1 MSVIAA
7 ARLKDIEVLV
17 DSEERNW
24 FKRADVGKFLGI
36 EDIWTP
42 LNGLEKCEMLT
53 RQELVPT
60 WCTTP
65 GWPGPKDEQ
74 NKTDKFLS
82 VFGFMH
88 IIVNSQ
94 KDKCKALKEHILKD
108 IVPRSFDAR
117 IDGIQGKHQQAIEEK
132 DAALAL
138 LNDDLQDRD
147 N

>member
-7 ARLKDIEVLV
+7 ARPKDIEVLV
-17 DSEERNW
+17 DSEEKNW

-36 EDIWTP
+36 EDIRTS

-60 WCTTP
+60 WCITP

-88 IIVNSQ
+88 IIVNSR

-108 IVPRSFDAR
+108 IVARSFDAR
-117 IDGIQGKHQQAIEEK
+117 IDGIQGKHQKAIEEK

-138 LNDDLQDRD
+138 LTH
-147 N
+147 